1 MSVREIIDYAR
12 AYLDKVRNIDIE
24 PPIEYVKNISKEINE
39 AANSLEFE
47 FNRDKVDWVEIAKNR
62 KHINLLLIHLDDFLH
77 TTGLQESENSYYR
90 KVVNKLEKKTVVLM
104 NELIA
109 VNDISDERVSE
120 SLYLFTK
127 TRKLLL
133 ELEDAW
139 YTVTSA
145 DKQLVAEVE
154 YATRDIK

>member
-12 AYLDKVRNIDIE
+12 SYLDKVRNLDIE
-24 PPIEYVKNISKEINE
+24 PPIEYVKNISKEIEE

-62 KHINLLLIHLDDFLH
+62 KQINLLLIHLDDFLH
-77 TTGLQESENSYYR
+77 TTALQESENSYYR

-120 SLYLFTK
+120 S
-127 TRKLLL
+127 
-133 ELEDAW
+133 
-139 YTVTSA
+139 
-145 DKQLVAEVE
+145 
-154 YATRDIK
+154 